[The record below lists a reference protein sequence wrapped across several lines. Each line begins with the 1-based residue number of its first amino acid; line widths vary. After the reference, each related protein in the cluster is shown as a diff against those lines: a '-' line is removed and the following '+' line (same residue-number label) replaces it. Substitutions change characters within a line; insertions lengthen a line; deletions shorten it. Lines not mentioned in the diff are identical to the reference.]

1 MNAATAMEDKQVRL
15 MEEQAASMLG
25 MRLGAVLMP
34 GVERARQERALSDLK
49 VKFFNERQRNP
60 NVDVFQFLKDNF
72 KETQAT
78 ATATTDSQ
86 VFQEIQSFTYKTRE
100 SLDKAIRDAQNPNSS
115 TYNADQAN
123 TLKQQRIKFE
133 DAIKNGVI
141 DENGKRIT
149 KQ

>member
-1 MNAATAMEDKQVRL
+1 
-15 MEEQAASMLG
+15 
-25 MRLGAVLMP
+25 VLMP

-72 KETQAT
+72 KDTQAT

-123 TLKQQRIKFE
+123 TLKQQRNK
-133 DAIKNGVI
+133 V
-141 DENGKRIT
+141 
-149 KQ
+149 